1 MARPYPQDRASFFRY
16 RHPVSCVEDPLA
28 VASEGFFDIAG
39 GLGPYEWPPEH
50 ILSVTPL
57 ADVGLKLGDAA
68 VRSPAE
74 LAVGQ
79 LGEPPLDQ
87 VQP

>member
-28 VASEGFFDIAG
+28 VASEGFKDVAG
-39 GLGPYEWPPEH
+39 GLGPYEWPGAC
-50 ILSVTPL
+50 VPL